1 MAKQPRPIAGRVVAI
16 TGAARGIGRATAG
29 ALAREGATV
38 AIGDLDVEL
47 ARRTAEE
54 IGAGAAAFELDVTD
68 RDSFERF
75 VEDVETQLGP
85 VDVLVNNAGIMPLGP
100 FLAEDDATARRQVE
114 VNVHGV
120 LLGMKI
126 VLPRLVARGRGH
138 VVNIASAAGKA
149 PYPGGATYCGTKH
162 FVVGMSETV
171 RGELRGSG
179 VEMSVVMPVLVD
191 TELATG
197 VRTAWGV
204 PRLAPEDVAEAI
216 VQTLR
221 RPRFDV
227 FVPRSIG
234 RSRSPGGCCRA
245 PCASASTGRS
255 APTGCSPTSTPA
267 LGTPMSSGWRAP
279 SRRSPL
285 ARRWSSAK
293 RAADFQPERLL
304 GAIRDEARDRQR
316 RRRRR
321 RGRVAHVQRATGVRD
336 HEVVDE
342 RAVPAQ
348 RLGANAGGSGQH
360 VLGPKLGHIALGR
373 VDERRAAEGVAELG
387 QAGPP
392 PPPRHPPGARPGQRG
407 REVAR
412 ADAAEPVGVARA

>member
-16 TGAARGIGRATAG
+16 TGAARGIGRATAE
-29 ALAREGATV
+29 AVAREGATV
-38 AIGDLDVEL
+38 AIGDLDLEL
-47 ARRTAEE
+47 GRRTAEE

-75 VEDVETQLGP
+75 VDDVETQLGP

-100 FLAEDDATARRQVE
+100 FLSEDDASARRQVD

-126 VLPRLVARGRGH
+126 VLPRLLARGRGH

-162 FVVGMSETV
+162 FVVGVSETV

-179 VEMSVVMPVLVD
+179 VELSVVMPVLVD

-234 RSRSPGGCCRA
+234 PLTVAGWLLPRAVRERVHRAIRADRVLADVDADARHGYELRAARSEPALSPGA
-245 PCASASTGRS
+245 EVELSE
-255 APTGCSPTSTPA
+255 
-267 LGTPMSSGWRAP
+267 
-279 SRRSPL
+279 
-285 ARRWSSAK
+285 ARR
-293 RAADFQPERLL
+293 
-304 GAIRDEARDRQR
+304 
-316 RRRRR
+316 
-321 RGRVAHVQRATGVRD
+321 
-336 HEVVDE
+336 
-342 RAVPAQ
+342 
-348 RLGANAGGSGQH
+348 
-360 VLGPKLGHIALGR
+360 
-373 VDERRAAEGVAELG
+373 
-387 QAGPP
+387 
-392 PPPRHPPGARPGQRG
+392 
-407 REVAR
+407 
-412 ADAAEPVGVARA
+412 